1 MNERMIRGA
10 LVSLTAV
17 SMLALP
23 GGAALGQGVS
33 PTPVSGAI
41 TVWSWD
47 VAAAALQR
55 LAADFTA
62 ANPGTTVDVVDVGY
76 DNAYDKITVGLGAGA
91 GLPDLVTVE
100 TDHMQPYVTAF
111 PEGFL
116 DLTDRASGL
125 QDQFDPSKWA
135 ASSDQDGRLFSLP
148 WDSGTVGLF
157 CRSDYLQQAGVDP
170 ASLATWD
177 DFVAAG
183 DKVKEAVGVPMINV
197 DVNGSDGIYA
207 ELLQQLGTGY
217 FTPDGRIA
225 VAGPESVQAMT
236 LLKTLNER
244 GLIDNR
250 QGWDARVTAAKEGTA
265 ACQATGV
272 WWYGTLT
279 SEAAELSGKWTVLP
293 LPVFAEGGSPTS
305 NNGGSTLAIPA
316 TSANPDLAWAFARF
330 ALADAANQA
339 SMMEHEGLFPAFLP
353 AYDEP
358 AMQAEQPYFGGQKVF
373 ALFGELTP
381 RIPAITYTA
390 DNSKASDQ
398 MTNTQ
403 SAILSGG
410 QDVGAALTDAANQ
423 LANATGR
430 QIAD

>member
-33 PTPVSGAI
+33 PPTPVSGAI

-250 QGWDARVTAAKEGTA
+250 QGWDARVTAAKRDR
-265 ACQATGV
+265 CLPCHRR
-272 WWYGTLT
+272 WWNGTLT
-279 SEAAELSGKWTVLP
+279 IEAAELPEVDRP
-293 LPVFAEGGSPTS
+293 APAVFAEVAPDVEQRRLHPGHPGHAPTGPRPGPTPGSRSPR
-305 NNGGSTLAIPA
+305 G
-316 TSANPDLAWAFARF
+316 
-330 ALADAANQA
+330 QHA
-339 SMMEHEGLFPAFLP
+339 SMMEHEPLPGLPA

-358 AMQAEQPYFGGQKVF
+358 RSSRAAQLLGQ
-373 ALFGELTP
+373 
-381 RIPAITYTA
+381 RC
-390 DNSKASDQ
+390 SRC
-398 MTNTQ
+398 
-403 SAILSGG
+403 SGG
-410 QDVGAALTDAANQ
+410 
-423 LANATGR
+423 
-430 QIAD
+430 